1 VNSTQSEIPNPVNE
15 IAGQKSD
22 LIKTENG
29 FTFRDLN
36 KNGKLDVYEDP
47 RQPIDARVDDLLK
60 QMTLEEK
67 AGLLFING
75 AIVNEDGS
83 IEDKPDAPGFARAA
97 VTQISHQQMNHFNLW
112 QIPEAQTVAAWHN
125 KLQQFAEQTRLGI
138 PVTIASDP
146 RNHFSNNI
154 FSMRATDFSQ
164 WCETLGFAAIGDAE
178 LVKQF
183 ADIVRREYLAVGI
196 RMALHPQIDL
206 ATEPRWARISGT
218 FGEDAHLTALL
229 TQAYIEGFQGA
240 TIGPH
245 SVACMTKHFP
255 GGGPQ
260 KDGLDP
266 HFEFQK
272 GQIYPGKNFDYHLI
286 PFESAF
292 AAKTAAIMPYY
303 GVPMDQTNE
312 NVAMSF
318 NKMIITS
325 LLREKYQY
333 DGVVCTDWG
342 LITDAQ
348 MPDTVWPAR
357 AWGVEHLTRTERVQ
371 KALEAGVD
379 QFGGE
384 SCPELVVELVKTGQL
399 SEARLD
405 QSVRRLLRLKFQLG
419 LFDNPFVDEA
429 QVSQVFGNPDSVALG
444 LSSQQRAMTLL
455 KNEDHILPL
464 QSQSKIF
471 IKNMDPSVASK
482 YAQVVATPEQ
492 ADFAILRL
500 ETPWVP
506 VETKNP
512 FARSFH
518 HGDLDFKGETKA
530 EILSLLNA
538 VPTIVILYLDR
549 PAVIPE
555 ISRMA
560 KALLAEYGASDT
572 AVLDVLFGN
581 ASPEG
586 KLPFELPSSMEA
598 VRNQKADVPYDSEDP
613 LYRFGFGLSY

>member
-196 RMALHPQIDL
+196 RVALHPQIDL

-379 QFGGE
+379 QLGGE

-572 AVLDVLFGN
+572 AVLDVLFGKAN
-581 ASPEG
+581 PEG